1 MEGVEILSTR
11 VVYETAYHILP
22 FIISAIIILG
32 ISITVW
38 LLNYFH
44 WLNDGYDSC
53 MYSLVSFVI
62 AILILIIPTVAIS
75 AYPTDNILYVEHK
88 VICSDEVNLNEF
100 YETYNIIEQDG
111 KIYTVHERR

>member
-11 VVYETAYHILP
+11 VIYETAYHILP

-38 LLNYFH
+38 LLNYFK
-44 WLNDGYDSC
+44 LFNDGLDSF
-53 MYSLVSFVI
+53 MYSLISFII
-62 AILILIIPTVAIS
+62 AILILIIPTVDIS

-100 YETYNIIEQDG
+100 YETYHIVKQDG
-111 KIYTVHERR
+111 KIYTVQERR